1 MAGKRLAVFVTVDG
15 TQYGPD
21 DDVPADVAEKIEN
34 PDVWADE
41 EEDEAPAKSSRSR
54 SSRASSKSGDE
65 K

>member
-21 DDVPADVAEKIEN
+21 DDVPAEVAEKIEN
-34 PDVWADE
+34 PDVWAE
-41 EEDEAPAKSSRSR
+41 EEEAPAKSSGSR
-54 SSRASSKSGDE
+54 SSRSSSKSSDE